1 MSKGG
6 STCNRLKFIRK
17 RLAEQNGIEYKV
29 ERCPNSDNCKEGTC
43 PFCEKEADDLMA
55 VLLEKEKRGEKVI
68 WDVSLDEY
76 DPNTLYGDMTEVNG
90 NEVVIHGD
98 AKFGEVTI
106 PIPPIDINPST
117 LEKIKR
123 RVATMGIC
131 SDSVEMPD
139 LKDRRVD
146 GMVDAPPIVNHP
158 YLDLQGYAP
167 NPNKKFDLPDIK
179 AVDAL
184 WFDIDNKNEN
194 LNDFY
199 NESQDSS
206 ISSEKPLL
214 EESPWLK
221 HILPETDCSTPFRN
235 PMMGD
240 IAIPECTDM
249 GLISD
254 DEFAPIDNL
263 DYKFMAVDNSDL
275 MMVRTDPTE
284 LDDDNVDETLL
295 ALHNIHQSTGAKF
308 TDTLNAYLR
317 EGKDVEKAIE
327 YLTTYGG
334 YEKCNVQNDMPEEKS
349 ENAEPRTIPD
359 DSVESNDNPITL
371 EAIKT
376 VRKATSEGMWYCKQM
391 LQKYGGDVDKAIEEI
406 NNHPPKRPL
415 MGRVV
420 MDDETEGK

>member
-76 DPNTLYGDMTEVNG
+76 DPNTLYGDRTELNG
-90 NEVVIHGD
+90 DEVVIHGD

-117 LEKIKR
+117 LEKIER

-139 LKDRRVD
+139 LKDRRTE
-146 GMVDAPPIVNHP
+146 GMVDAPPFIEP
-158 YLDLQGYAP
+158 DKDLQGYAP
-167 NPNKKFDLPDIK
+167 NPNKMFDLSDYK
-179 AVDAL
+179 TVDAP

-194 LNDFY
+194 WNDFY
-199 NESQDSS
+199 NGSQDSS
-206 ISSEKPLL
+206 ISLEKPLL
-214 EESPWLK
+214 EDVF
-221 HILPETDCSTPFRN
+221 PETDYSTLFRE

-240 IAIPECTDM
+240 IAIPEDM

-254 DEFAPIDNL
+254 VEFALVDNP

-275 MMVRTDPTE
+275 MMEKTDIAD
-284 LDDDNVDETLL
+284 LDDDNFDDTLF
-295 ALHNIHQSTGAKF
+295 ALQNIHQSTGSKF

-317 EGKDVEKAIE
+317 EGKDVEKAIQ

-334 YEKCNVQNDMPEEKS
+334 YEKRNVQKDTPEEKS
-349 ENAEPRTIPD
+349 ENAESRTIPD
-359 DSVESNDNPITL
+359 DLVTSNDKHITV
-371 EAIKT
+371 EAIKA
-376 VRKATSEGMWYCKQM
+376 VRRATSEEMWVCKQM
-391 LQKYGGDVDKAIEEI
+391 LQKYDGDVDKAIEEI
-406 NNHPPKRPL
+406 NNHPPRRPL

-420 MDDETEGK
+420 MDDETDGK

>member
-17 RLAEQNGIEYKV
+17 RLAEQNGIDYKV

-76 DPNTLYGDMTEVNG
+76 DPNTLYGDRTELNG
-90 NEVVIHGD
+90 DEVVIHGD

-106 PIPPIDINPST
+106 PPIDINPNT
-117 LEKIKR
+117 LEKIKLR
-123 RVATMGIC
+123 PTTMGVVKDVMKI
-131 SDSVEMPD
+131 PD
-139 LKDRRVD
+139 IVKKIQVD
-146 GMVDAPPIVNHP
+146 GMVDIPPFVN
-158 YLDLQGYAP
+158 
-167 NPNKKFDLPDIK
+167 PDK
-179 AVDAL
+179 EFESPDFKTVDAP
-184 WFDIDNKNEN
+184 WFEIDNENE
-194 LNDFY
+194 NDFY

-206 ISSEKPLL
+206 ISLEKPLVS
-214 EESPWLK
+214 EV
-221 HILPETDCSTPFRN
+221 LPETDYRTLFQE

-240 IAIPECTDM
+240 IAIPEDTDM

-254 DEFAPIDNL
+254 VEFAVVGNHDF
-263 DYKFMAVDNSDL
+263 KFMAVDNSDL
-275 MMVRTDPTE
+275 MMVKTDPTDIDE
-284 LDDDNVDETLL
+284 DNVDETLL
-295 ALHNIHQSTGAKF
+295 ALQNIHRSTSAKF

-334 YEKCNVQNDMPEEKS
+334 YEKRNVQNDTPEEKS
-349 ENAEPRTIPD
+349 ENAESRTILD
-359 DSVESNDNPITL
+359 ESVGSNDNHITI
-371 EAIKT
+371 EAIKE
-376 VRKATSEGMWYCKQM
+376 VRKATSEEMWYCKRM

>member
-29 ERCPNSDNCKEGTC
+29 ERCPNSDDCKEGTC

-55 VLLEKEKRGEKVI
+55 VLLEKEKRGEKVV

-76 DPNTLYGDMTEVNG
+76 DPNTLYGDRSELNG
-90 NEVVIHGD
+90 NDVVIHGD

-106 PIPPIDINPST
+106 PPIDINPST
-117 LEKIKR
+117 LEKIER

-139 LKDRRVD
+139 LKDRRVN
-146 GMVDAPPIVNHP
+146 GMVDAPPFVSHP
-158 YLDLQGYAP
+158 YLDLQDYAT
-167 NPNKKFDLPDIK
+167 NPNKEFDFPDYK
-179 AVDAL
+179 TVDAP
-184 WFDIDNKNEN
+184 WFDIDNKIDNE
-194 LNDFY
+194 NDFY

-206 ISSEKPLL
+206 ISLEKPLVADV
-214 EESPWLK
+214 SWLK
-221 HILPETDCSTPFRN
+221 NDSLKPDFSKPFRN
-235 PMMGD
+235 FLMGD
-240 IAIPECTDM
+240 IAIPEYTDI

-254 DEFAPIDNL
+254 VEFPPIE
-263 DYKFMAVDNSDL
+263 KFMAVDNSDL
-275 MMVRTDPTE
+275 MMVKTDPTD

-295 ALHNIHQSTGAKF
+295 ALQHIHQSTGAKF
-308 TDTLNAYLR
+308 TDILNAYLR
-317 EGKDVEKAIE
+317 EDKDVEKAIE

-334 YEKCNVQNDMPEEKS
+334 YEKRNVQKDKPEEKS
-349 ENAEPRTIPD
+349 ENADPRTIPD
-359 DSVESNDNPITL
+359 NPVTSNDNHITL
-371 EAIKT
+371 EAIKA
-376 VRKATSEGMWYCKQM
+376 VRRATSEQMMYCKQM

-420 MDDETEGK
+420 MDDEKEGK

>member
-76 DPNTLYGDMTEVNG
+76 DPNTLYGDRTELNG

-106 PIPPIDINPST
+106 PPIDINPST
-117 LEKIKR
+117 LEEIKLHP
-123 RVATMGIC
+123 TMMGRLI
-131 SDSVEMPD
+131 DRKKMPD
-139 LKDRRVD
+139 LKDRRTE
-146 GMVDAPPIVNHP
+146 GMVDAPPFINP
-158 YLDLQGYAP
+158 DKDLQGYAP
-167 NPNKKFDLPDIK
+167 NPNKRFDFPDFK
-179 AVDAL
+179 TVDAP

-194 LNDFY
+194 WNDFY

-214 EESPWLK
+214 EDVSWLK
-221 HILPETDCSTPFRN
+221 NDSLKPDFSAPFRN
-235 PMMGD
+235 PLMGD
-240 IAIPECTDM
+240 IAIPEDM

-254 DEFAPIDNL
+254 VEFAPIDNP

-275 MMVRTDPTE
+275 MMVKTDPTD
-284 LDDDNVDETLL
+284 LDDDNVDETLR
-295 ALHNIHQSTGAKF
+295 ALQNIHQSTGAKF

-317 EGKDVEKAIE
+317 EGKDVEKAIG

-334 YEKCNVQNDMPEEKS
+334 YEKRNVQNNVPEEKS
-349 ENAEPRTIPD
+349 ENAETRSILD
-359 DSVESNDNPITL
+359 DSMESNDNHITV
-371 EAIKT
+371 EAIKA
-376 VRKATSEGMWYCKQM
+376 VRKATSEELWYCKQM
-391 LQKYGGDVDKAIEEI
+391 LQKYDGDVDKAIEEI

-420 MDDETEGK
+420 MDDEKEGK

>member
-17 RLAEQNGIEYKV
+17 RLAEQNGIDYKV
-29 ERCPNSDNCKEGTC
+29 ERCPNSDDCKEGTC
-43 PFCEKEADDLMA
+43 PFCENEADDLMA

-76 DPNTLYGDMTEVNG
+76 DPNVLYDDRTELNG

-106 PIPPIDINPST
+106 PPIDINPST
-117 LEKIKR
+117 LEKIER
-123 RVATMGIC
+123 RVATMGVVK
-131 SDSVEMPD
+131 DVLEMPD
-139 LKDRRVD
+139 LKDRRID
-146 GMVDAPPIVNHP
+146 GMVDAPSVVNHP

-167 NPNKKFDLPDIK
+167 NPNKEFEFPFKT
-179 AVDAL
+179 VDAP

-194 LNDFY
+194 DFC

-206 ISSEKPLL
+206 ISSQKPLL
-214 EESPWLK
+214 EEVPWLK
-221 HILPETDCSTPFRN
+221 DVFPETDYSTLFRE

-240 IAIPECTDM
+240 IVIPEDM

-254 DEFAPIDNL
+254 VEFAPIDNP
-263 DYKFMAVDNSDL
+263 DYKFMTVDNSDL
-275 MMVRTDPTE
+275 MMVKTDPTD
-284 LDDDNVDETLL
+284 LDEDDFDETLL
-295 ALHNIHQSTGAKF
+295 VLQHIHQSTGAKF
-308 TDTLNAYLR
+308 TDILNVYLR

-334 YEKCNVQNDMPEEKS
+334 YEKCNVQNETPEEKS
-349 ENAEPRTIPD
+349 ENAETRTIPD
-359 DSVESNDNPITL
+359 DFLKSNDNPITL
-371 EAIKT
+371 EAIKA
-376 VRKATSEGMWYCKQM
+376 VRKATSVEMMYCKQM

>member
-55 VLLEKEKRGEKVI
+55 VLLEKEKRGEKVV

-76 DPNTLYGDMTEVNG
+76 EPNTLYGDRTELNG

-106 PIPPIDINPST
+106 PPIDINPST
-117 LEKIKR
+117 LEEIKLR
-123 RVATMGIC
+123 PTMMGRLI
-131 SDSVEMPD
+131 DRKKMPD
-139 LKDRRVD
+139 LKDRRTD
-146 GMVDAPPIVNHP
+146 GMVDAPPFINP
-158 YLDLQGYAP
+158 DKDLQGYAP
-167 NPNKKFDLPDIK
+167 NPNNEFEFPDFK
-179 AVDAL
+179 TVDAP
-184 WFDIDNKNEN
+184 WFDIDKE
-194 LNDFY
+194 NDFY

-214 EESPWLK
+214 EEVPWLK

-235 PMMGD
+235 PLMGD
-240 IAIPECTDM
+240 IATPEDM

-254 DEFAPIDNL
+254 VEFALVDNP
-263 DYKFMAVDNSDL
+263 DFKFMAVDNSDL
-275 MMVRTDPTE
+275 MMVKTDLAD
-284 LDDDNVDETLL
+284 LDDDNFDDTLF
-295 ALHNIHQSTGAKF
+295 ALQNIHQSTGAKF

-317 EGKDVEKAIE
+317 EDKDVEKAIE

-334 YEKCNVQNDMPEEKS
+334 YEKCNVQNDTPEEKS
-349 ENAEPRTIPD
+349 ENAETRTVPD
-359 DSVESNDNPITL
+359 DFLKSNDNPVTL
-371 EAIKT
+371 EAIKV
-376 VRKATSEGMWYCKQM
+376 VRKATSEEMIYCKRM

-406 NNHPPKRPL
+406 NNNPSKRPL

-420 MDDETEGK
+420 MDDEK

>member
-76 DPNTLYGDMTEVNG
+76 DPNILYGDATETD
-90 NEVVIHGD
+90 ED
-98 AKFGEVTI
+98 R
-106 PIPPIDINPST
+106 IPPIDIDPT
-117 LEKIKR
+117 TMEKIDHKIEM
-123 RVATMGIC
+123 MGIC

-139 LKDRRVD
+139 LKDRRTE
-146 GMVDAPPIVNHP
+146 GMVDAPQFVKHP

-167 NPNKKFDLPDIK
+167 
-179 AVDAL
+179 
-184 WFDIDNKNEN
+184 N

-206 ISSEKPLL
+206 ISSEKPLV
-214 EESPWLK
+214 EEVPWLK
-221 HILPETDCSTPFRN
+221 DVFPETDYSTLFRE
-235 PMMGD
+235 PLMGD
-240 IAIPECTDM
+240 IAVPEDM

-254 DEFAPIDNL
+254 VEFALVDNP

-275 MMVRTDPTE
+275 MMVKTDPTD

-295 ALHNIHQSTGAKF
+295 ALQNIHHSTGSKF
-308 TDTLNAYLR
+308 TDTLSAYLR

-334 YEKCNVQNDMPEEKS
+334 YEKCNVQNNVPEEKS

-359 DSVESNDNPITL
+359 DHVESNDNPITL
-371 EAIKT
+371 EAIKA
-376 VRKATSEGMWYCKQM
+376 VRKATSVEMMYCKRM
-391 LQKYGGDVDKAIEEI
+391 LQKYDGDVDKAIEEI

-420 MDDETEGK
+420 MDDEKEGK

>member
-6 STCNRLKFIRK
+6 NTCNRLKFIRK
-17 RLAEQNGIEYKV
+17 RLAEQNGIDYKV

-76 DPNTLYGDMTEVNG
+76 DPNVLYGDSIELNG

-98 AKFGEVTI
+98 AKFGEVTM
-106 PIPPIDINPST
+106 PPIDTYPST
-117 LEKIKR
+117 MEEIKLR
-123 RVATMGIC
+123 PTMMGRLI
-131 SDSVEMPD
+131 DRKKMPD
-139 LKDRRVD
+139 LKDRRTE
-146 GMVDAPPIVNHP
+146 GMVDVPPFI
-158 YLDLQGYAP
+158 
-167 NPNKKFDLPDIK
+167 NPNKEFEFPDYK
-179 AVDAL
+179 TVDAP
-184 WFDIDNKNEN
+184 WFDIDNKID
-194 LNDFY
+194 NDFY

-206 ISSEKPLL
+206 ISSEKPLVS
-214 EESPWLK
+214 EVPWSKDVFL
-221 HILPETDCSTPFRN
+221 ETDYSTLFRE

-240 IAIPECTDM
+240 ISIPEDM

-254 DEFAPIDNL
+254 VEFAPIDNP

-275 MMVRTDPTE
+275 MMVKTDPTD
-284 LDDDNVDETLL
+284 LDDDNVDETLR
-295 ALHNIHQSTGAKF
+295 ALQNIHQSTGAKF

-334 YEKCNVQNDMPEEKS
+334 YEKRNIQNDTPEEKS

-359 DSVESNDNPITL
+359 DPVKSNDNPITL
-371 EAIKT
+371 EAIKA
-376 VRKATSEGMWYCKQM
+376 VRRATSEQMMYCKRM
-391 LQKYGGDVDKAIEEI
+391 LQKYDGDVDKAIEEI

-415 MGRVV
+415 MGRVM
-420 MDDETEGK
+420 MDDEKEGK

>member
-1 MSKGG
+1 
-6 STCNRLKFIRK
+6 
-17 RLAEQNGIEYKV
+17 
-29 ERCPNSDNCKEGTC
+29 
-43 PFCEKEADDLMA
+43 MA
-55 VLLEKEKRGEKVI
+55 VLLEKEKRGEKVV

-76 DPNTLYGDMTEVNG
+76 DPNTLYGDRTELNG

-106 PIPPIDINPST
+106 PIPPIDINSST

-123 RVATMGIC
+123 RVATMGLC

-139 LKDRRVD
+139 LKDIRVD

-167 NPNKKFDLPDIK
+167 NPNKKFDFPDYK
-179 AVDAL
+179 TVEAP
-184 WFDIDNKNEN
+184 WFDIDNKNE
-194 LNDFY
+194 NDFY

-206 ISSEKPLL
+206 ISSEKPLV
-214 EESPWLK
+214 EEVPWLK
-221 HILPETDCSTPFRN
+221 DVFPETDYSTLFRE

-254 DEFAPIDNL
+254 VEFAPFDNS
-263 DYKFMAVDNSDL
+263 DFKFMSVDNSDL
-275 MMVRTDPTE
+275 MMVKTDPTD
-284 LDDDNVDETLL
+284 LDVDNVDETLL
-295 ALHNIHQSTGAKF
+295 ALQNIHQSTSAKF

-334 YEKCNVQNDMPEEKS
+334 YEKRNVQKDTPEEKS
-349 ENAEPRTIPD
+349 ENAETRTVPD
-359 DSVESNDNPITL
+359 DSVESNDNPITI
-371 EAIKT
+371 EAIKA
-376 VRKATSEGMWYCKQM
+376 VRRATSEGMWICKQM
-391 LQKYGGDVDKAIEEI
+391 LQKYDGDVDKAIEEI
-406 NNHPPKRPL
+406 NNHPPRRPL

>member
-17 RLAEQNGIEYKV
+17 RLAEQNGIDYKV
-29 ERCPNSDNCKEGTC
+29 ERCPNSDDCKEGTC

-106 PIPPIDINPST
+106 PPIDINPST
-117 LEKIKR
+117 LEEIKLR
-123 RVATMGIC
+123 PTMMGRLI
-131 SDSVEMPD
+131 DRKKMPD

-167 NPNKKFDLPDIK
+167 NLNKEFEFPFKT
-179 AVDAL
+179 VDAS

-194 LNDFY
+194 WNDFY

-206 ISSEKPLL
+206 ISSEKPLVADV
-214 EESPWLK
+214 SWLK
-221 HILPETDCSTPFRN
+221 NDSLKPDFSKPFRN
-235 PMMGD
+235 FLMGD
-240 IAIPECTDM
+240 IAIPEYTDM
-249 GLISD
+249 GLVSD
-254 DEFAPIDNL
+254 VEFAPIE
-263 DYKFMAVDNSDL
+263 KFMAVDNSDL
-275 MMVRTDPTE
+275 MMEKTDIAD

-295 ALHNIHQSTGAKF
+295 ALQNIHQSTGAKF

-334 YEKCNVQNDMPEEKS
+334 YEKRNVQNDKPEEKS

-359 DSVESNDNPITL
+359 DPVESNDNPITL
-371 EAIKT
+371 EAIKA
-376 VRKATSEGMWYCKQM
+376 VRRATSVEIWYCKQM

>member
-17 RLAEQNGIEYKV
+17 RLAEQNGIDYKV

-55 VLLEKEKRGEKVI
+55 VLLEKEKRGEKVV

-76 DPNTLYGDMTEVNG
+76 DPNTLYGDRTELDG

-98 AKFGEVTI
+98 AKFGEVPI

-117 LEKIKR
+117 LEKIER

-139 LKDRRVD
+139 LKDRRTE
-146 GMVDAPPIVNHP
+146 GMVDAPPFIEP
-158 YLDLQGYAP
+158 DKDLQGYAP
-167 NPNKKFDLPDIK
+167 NPNKEFEYPDFK
-179 AVDAL
+179 TVDAP
-184 WFDIDNKNEN
+184 WFDIDKE
-194 LNDFY
+194 NDFY

-206 ISSEKPLL
+206 ISLEKPLVSEVL
-214 EESPWLK
+214 SGTEF
-221 HILPETDCSTPFRN
+221 STPFCK
-235 PMMGD
+235 PLMGD

-254 DEFAPIDNL
+254 DEFAPIDNP
-263 DYKFMAVDNSDL
+263 DFKFMAVDNSDL
-275 MMVRTDPTE
+275 MMVKTDPTD

-295 ALHNIHQSTGAKF
+295 ALQNIHQSTGAKF

-334 YEKCNVQNDMPEEKS
+334 YEKCNVQNDKPEEKS

-359 DSVESNDNPITL
+359 DHVKSKDKHITI
-371 EAIKT
+371 EAIKA
-376 VRKATSEGMWYCKQM
+376 VRRATSEEMWYCKQM
-391 LQKYGGDVDKAIEEI
+391 LQKYDGDVDKAIEEI
-406 NNHPPKRPL
+406 NNHPPKRQRPL
-415 MGRVV
+415 MGRVM
-420 MDDETEGK
+420 MDDEKEGK

>member
-106 PIPPIDINPST
+106 PPIDINPST
-117 LEKIKR
+117 LEKIER

-139 LKDRRVD
+139 LKDRRTE
-146 GMVDAPPIVNHP
+146 GMVDAPPFINP
-158 YLDLQGYAP
+158 YLDLQDYTP
-167 NPNKKFDLPDIK
+167 NPNKMFDFPDYK
-179 AVDAL
+179 TVDAP
-184 WFDIDNKNEN
+184 WYDIDNK
-194 LNDFY
+194 NDFY

-206 ISSEKPLL
+206 ISLEKPLL
-214 EESPWLK
+214 EDVF
-221 HILPETDCSTPFRN
+221 PETDYSTLFRE

-240 IAIPECTDM
+240 IAIPEDM

-254 DEFAPIDNL
+254 VEFALVDNP

-275 MMVRTDPTE
+275 MMEKTDIAD
-284 LDDDNVDETLL
+284 LDDDNFDDTLF
-295 ALHNIHQSTGAKF
+295 ALQNIHQSTGSKF

-317 EGKDVEKAIE
+317 EGKDVEKAIQ

-334 YEKCNVQNDMPEEKS
+334 YEKRNVQKDTPEEKS
-349 ENAEPRTIPD
+349 ENAETRTIPD
-359 DSVESNDNPITL
+359 DPVTSNDKHITV
-371 EAIKT
+371 EAIKA
-376 VRKATSEGMWYCKQM
+376 VRRATSVEIWYCKQM

-420 MDDETEGK
+420 MDDEKEGK

>member
-29 ERCPNSDNCKEGTC
+29 ERCPNSDDCKEGTC

-76 DPNTLYGDMTEVNG
+76 DPNTLYGDSIELNG

-98 AKFGEVTI
+98 AKFGEVTM
-106 PIPPIDINPST
+106 PPIDTDPST
-117 LEKIKR
+117 MEEIKLR
-123 RVATMGIC
+123 PTLMGRLI
-131 SDSVEMPD
+131 DRKKMPD
-139 LKDRRVD
+139 IKDRRVD
-146 GMVDAPPIVNHP
+146 GMVDVSPFINPDK
-158 YLDLQGYAP
+158 DLQGYAP
-167 NPNKKFDLPDIK
+167 NPNKEFEFPEFKT
-179 AVDAL
+179 VDAP
-184 WFDIDNKNEN
+184 WFEIDKE
-194 LNDFY
+194 NDFY

-206 ISSEKPLL
+206 ILSEKPLSA
-214 EESPWLK
+214 EVPWLK
-221 HILPETDCSTPFRN
+221 NDSLKPDFSAPFRN
-235 PMMGD
+235 PLMGD
-240 IAIPECTDM
+240 IAIPEYTDM

-254 DEFAPIDNL
+254 VEFALVDNP

-275 MMVRTDPTE
+275 MMVKTDPTD

-295 ALHNIHQSTGAKF
+295 ALQHIHQSTCAKF

-334 YEKCNVQNDMPEEKS
+334 YEKRNVQNDMPEEKS
-349 ENAEPRTIPD
+349 ENAETRTIPD
-359 DSVESNDNPITL
+359 DPVESNDNHITV
-371 EAIKT
+371 EAIKA
-376 VRKATSEGMWYCKQM
+376 VRRATSEEMWYCKQM
-391 LQKYGGDVDKAIEEI
+391 LKKYGGDVDKAIEEI

-415 MGRVV
+415 MGRVM
-420 MDDETEGK
+420 MDDEKEGK

>member
-76 DPNTLYGDMTEVNG
+76 DPNVLYGDSVESDEDM
-90 NEVVIHGD
+90 
-98 AKFGEVTI
+98 
-106 PIPPIDINPST
+106 IPPIDINPST
-117 LEKIKR
+117 LEKIER
-123 RVATMGIC
+123 RVATMGLC
-131 SDSVEMPD
+131 SDSVEMLD
-139 LKDRRVD
+139 LKDRRTE
-146 GMVDAPPIVNHP
+146 GMVDAPQFVKHP

-194 LNDFY
+194 WNDFC

-206 ISSEKPLL
+206 ISSQKPLVEV
-214 EESPWLK
+214 EEVPWLK
-221 HILPETDCSTPFRN
+221 DVFRE

-240 IAIPECTDM
+240 VAMPEDM

-254 DEFAPIDNL
+254 DEFAPIDNS

-275 MMVRTDPTE
+275 MMVKIDPTD
-284 LDDDNVDETLL
+284 LDVDNVDETLL

-334 YEKCNVQNDMPEEKS
+334 YEKCNVQNDKPEEKS
-349 ENAEPRTIPD
+349 ENAEPRTVPD
-359 DSVESNDNPITL
+359 DLVDSNDNSITL
-371 EAIKT
+371 EAIKA
-376 VRKATSEGMWYCKQM
+376 VRRATSEGMWYCKQM
-391 LQKYGGDVDKAIEEI
+391 LQKCGGDVDKAIEELK
-406 NNHPPKRPL
+406 KRPARQQPL
-415 MGRVV
+415 MGRVI
-420 MDDETEGK
+420 DDKKEN

>member
-17 RLAEQNGIEYKV
+17 RLAEQNGIDYKV

-55 VLLEKEKRGEKVI
+55 ILLEKEKRGDKVI

-76 DPNTLYGDMTEVNG
+76 DPNTLYGDDTETD
-90 NEVVIHGD
+90 ED
-98 AKFGEVTI
+98 R
-106 PIPPIDINPST
+106 IPPIDINPST
-117 LEKIKR
+117 LEKIER

-139 LKDRRVD
+139 LKDRRIE

-167 NPNKKFDLPDIK
+167 NPNKRFDFPDYK
-179 AVDAL
+179 TVDAP

-194 LNDFY
+194 WDDFY

-206 ISSEKPLL
+206 ISSEKPLVSEVL
-214 EESPWLK
+214 SGTEF
-221 HILPETDCSTPFRN
+221 STPFRE

-240 IAIPECTDM
+240 IAMPEDM

-254 DEFAPIDNL
+254 DEFAPIDNI
-263 DYKFMAVDNSDL
+263 DFKFMAVDNSDL
-275 MMVRTDPTE
+275 MMVKTDPTD

-295 ALHNIHQSTGAKF
+295 ALQHIHQSTGAKF

-334 YEKCNVQNDMPEEKS
+334 YDKRNVQKDMPEEKS
-349 ENAEPRTIPD
+349 ENAETRTVPD
-359 DSVESNDNPITL
+359 DFLKSNDNPITL
-371 EAIKT
+371 EAIKA
-376 VRKATSEGMWYCKQM
+376 VRKATSEGMWHCKQM
-391 LQKYGGDVDKAIEEI
+391 LQKYDGDVDKAIEEI

-420 MDDETEGK
+420 MDDEKEGEAMS

>member
-17 RLAEQNGIEYKV
+17 RLAEQNGINYKV

-55 VLLEKEKRGEKVI
+55 VLLEKEKRGEKVV

-76 DPNTLYGDMTEVNG
+76 DQNTLYGDKTELNG
-90 NEVVIHGD
+90 NDVVIHGD
-98 AKFGEVTI
+98 SKFGEVT
-106 PIPPIDINPST
+106 IPPIDINPST
-117 LEKIKR
+117 LEKIER

-139 LKDRRVD
+139 LKDRRTE
-146 GMVDAPPIVNHP
+146 GMVDAPPFVKHP

-167 NPNKKFDLPDIK
+167 NPNKEFEFPFKT
-179 AVDAL
+179 VDAP
-184 WFDIDNKNEN
+184 WFDIDNKIDNE
-194 LNDFY
+194 NDFY
-199 NESQDSS
+199 NKSQDSS
-206 ISSEKPLL
+206 ISLEKPLV
-214 EESPWLK
+214 EEVPWLK
-221 HILPETDCSTPFRN
+221 DVFPETDYSTLFRE

-240 IAIPECTDM
+240 IAIPEDM

-254 DEFAPIDNL
+254 VEFAPIDNP
-263 DYKFMAVDNSDL
+263 DFKFMAVDNSDL
-275 MMVRTDPTE
+275 MMVKTDPTD
-284 LDDDNVDETLL
+284 LDEDNVDETLL
-295 ALHNIHQSTGAKF
+295 ALQHIHKSTGSKF

-327 YLTTYGG
+327 YLMTYGG
-334 YEKCNVQNDMPEEKS
+334 YEKRNVQNDTPEEKS
-349 ENAEPRTIPD
+349 ENAESRTIPD
-359 DSVESNDNPITL
+359 DPVESNDNPITL
-371 EAIKT
+371 EAIKA
-376 VRKATSEGMWYCKQM
+376 VRKATSVEMMYCKQM
-391 LQKYGGDVDKAIEEI
+391 LQKYDGDVDKAIEEI

-420 MDDETEGK
+420 MDDEKEGK

>member
-76 DPNTLYGDMTEVNG
+76 DPNTMYGDKVELNG
-90 NEVVIHGD
+90 NDVVIHGD

-106 PIPPIDINPST
+106 PPIDINPST
-117 LEKIKR
+117 LEEIKLR
-123 RVATMGIC
+123 PTMMGRLI
-131 SDSVEMPD
+131 DRKKMPD
-139 LKDRRVD
+139 LKDRRTE
-146 GMVDAPPIVNHP
+146 GMVDAPPFIEP
-158 YLDLQGYAP
+158 DKDLQGYAP
-167 NPNKKFDLPDIK
+167 NPNKEFEFPEFKT
-179 AVDAL
+179 VDAS
-184 WFDIDNKNEN
+184 WFDIDNKID
-194 LNDFY
+194 NDFY

-206 ISSEKPLL
+206 ISLEKPLV
-214 EESPWLK
+214 EEVPWSK
-221 HILPETDCSTPFRN
+221 DVLPEIDYSTPFRE

-240 IAIPECTDM
+240 IAIPEDM
-249 GLISD
+249 ALISD
-254 DEFAPIDNL
+254 VEFALVDNS
-263 DYKFMAVDNSDL
+263 DFKFMAVDNSDL
-275 MMVRTDPTE
+275 MMVKTDPID

-295 ALHNIHQSTGAKF
+295 ALQNIHQSTGSKF

-327 YLTTYGG
+327 YLTTYCG
-334 YEKCNVQNDMPEEKS
+334 YEKCNVQNDVPEEKS

-359 DSVESNDNPITL
+359 DPVESNDKHITL
-371 EAIKT
+371 EAIKA
-376 VRKATSEGMWYCKQM
+376 VRRATSVEMMYCKRM
-391 LQKYGGDVDKAIEEI
+391 LQKYDGDVDKAIEEI

-415 MGRVV
+415 MGRVM
-420 MDDETEGK
+420 MDDEK

>member
-17 RLAEQNGIEYKV
+17 RLAEQNGIDYKV

-76 DPNTLYGDMTEVNG
+76 DPNTLYGDRTELNG
-90 NEVVIHGD
+90 NDVVIHGD

-106 PIPPIDINPST
+106 PPIDINPST
-117 LEKIKR
+117 LEKIECR
-123 RVATMGIC
+123 DATMGIC

-146 GMVDAPPIVNHP
+146 GMVDAPPFVSHP

-167 NPNKKFDLPDIK
+167 NPNKEFEFPFKT
-179 AVDAL
+179 VDAS

-194 LNDFY
+194 WNDFY

-206 ISSEKPLL
+206 ISSEKPLVADV
-214 EESPWLK
+214 SWLK
-221 HILPETDCSTPFRN
+221 NDSLKPDFSKPFRN
-235 PMMGD
+235 FLMGD
-240 IAIPECTDM
+240 IAIPEYTDM
-249 GLISD
+249 GLVSD
-254 DEFAPIDNL
+254 VEFAPIE
-263 DYKFMAVDNSDL
+263 KFMAVDNSDL
-275 MMVRTDPTE
+275 MMVKTDPTD

-295 ALHNIHQSTGAKF
+295 ALQHIHQSTSAKF

-334 YEKCNVQNDMPEEKS
+334 YEKRNVQNDKPEEKS

-359 DSVESNDNPITL
+359 DPVESNDNPITL
-371 EAIKT
+371 EVIKA
-376 VRKATSEGMWYCKQM
+376 VRKATSVEMMYCKRM
-391 LQKYGGDVDKAIEEI
+391 LQKYDGDVDKAIEEI

-415 MGRVV
+415 MGRV
-420 MDDETEGK
+420 

>member
-55 VLLEKEKRGEKVI
+55 VLVEKEKRGEKVV

-76 DPNTLYGDMTEVNG
+76 DPNTLQGDKVELNG
-90 NEVVIHGD
+90 NDVVIHGD

-106 PIPPIDINPST
+106 PPIDINPNT
-117 LEKIKR
+117 LEEIKLRPTMMGRLIDRKKI
-123 RVATMGIC
+123 
-131 SDSVEMPD
+131 PD
-139 LKDRRVD
+139 LKDRRTE
-146 GMVDAPPIVNHP
+146 GMVDAPPFIEP
-158 YLDLQGYAP
+158 DKDLQGYAP
-167 NPNKKFDLPDIK
+167 NPNKMFDFPDYK
-179 AVDAL
+179 TVDAP

-194 LNDFY
+194 WNDFY

-214 EESPWLK
+214 EDVSWLK
-221 HILPETDCSTPFRN
+221 NDSLKPDFSKPFRN
-235 PMMGD
+235 FLMGD
-240 IAIPECTDM
+240 IAIPEYTDI

-254 DEFAPIDNL
+254 VEFAPIE
-263 DYKFMAVDNSDL
+263 KFMAVDNSDL
-275 MMVRTDPTE
+275 MMVKTDPTALDADN
-284 LDDDNVDETLL
+284 LDDTLL
-295 ALHNIHQSTGAKF
+295 ALMNIDQSTGSKF

-334 YEKCNVQNDMPEEKS
+334 YEKCNVQKDTPEEKS
-349 ENAEPRTIPD
+349 ENAETRTVPD
-359 DSVESNDNPITL
+359 DFLKSNDNPITL
-371 EAIKT
+371 EVIKA
-376 VRKATSEGMWYCKQM
+376 VRKATSEGMWVCKQM
-391 LQKYGGDVDKAIEEI
+391 LQKCGGDVDKAIEELKK
-406 NNHPPKRPL
+406 HPPRRPL

-420 MDDETEGK
+420 MDDEKEGK